1 MAAEEIGVGIKIA
14 FERLAVVGAGGD
26 ELAFG
31 NYVHA
36 REVLVDVADA
46 VAFEDGEAEFAGGF
60 FCDCIGDLAE
70 VHLAGELEVAGEDF
84 LVEVFEANVEFEK
97 VGAID
102 EVGFFEVG
110 GDGVDALAAFDLEA
124 ERVDAGAVVDG
135 CIVNHSCDEQGCDR
149 NDEFSSI
156 IGQVLEG
163 LSRP

>member
-1 MAAEEIGVGIKIA
+1 M
-14 FERLAVVGAGGD
+14 
-26 ELAFG
+26 
-31 NYVHA
+31 
-36 REVLVDVADA
+36 
-46 VAFEDGEAEFAGGF
+46 AFEDGEAKFAGGF
-60 FCDCIGDLAE
+60 FCDCISDLAE

-110 GDGVDALAAFDLEA
+110 GDGVDALAAFNLEA
-124 ERVDAGAVVDG
+124 EWVDAGPVVECG
-135 CIVNHSCDEQGCDR
+135 IVNYSCDEQGCDR

-156 IGQVLEG
+156 IGQVPEG